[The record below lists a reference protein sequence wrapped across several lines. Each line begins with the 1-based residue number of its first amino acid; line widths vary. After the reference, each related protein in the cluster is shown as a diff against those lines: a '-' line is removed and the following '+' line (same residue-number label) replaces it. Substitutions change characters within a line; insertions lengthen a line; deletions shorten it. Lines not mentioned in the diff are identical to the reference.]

1 MEHIAELTLRNTTS
15 NELAAIAAMEQG
27 EAAATILPA
36 PPEQHRKDYV
46 RSDTLYESLVRGDEL
61 LGFVVLV
68 LDPDG
73 FSLEMR
79 RIVVATSGQGYGT
92 QAVRLVDGIA
102 RAHGR
107 GRIWLD
113 VFEENARARH
123 VYENCGYSVF
133 GDTELNGRRLLL
145 YEKLL
150 QP

>member
-1 MEHIAELTLRNTTS
+1 MEHVGELTLRNTTS
-15 NELAAIAAMEQG
+15 HELAAIAVMEQG

-36 PPEQHRKDYV
+36 SAEQHREDFV
-46 RSDTLYESLVRGDEL
+46 RPDVLYESLVRDHEL
-61 LGFVVLV
+61 LGFVILV

-73 FSLEMR
+73 LSLEMR
-79 RIVVATSGQGYGT
+79 RIVVAAPGHGNGT
-92 QAVRLVDGIA
+92 RAVRLVDDVA

-107 GRIWLD
+107 ERIWLD

-145 YEKLL
+145 YERFLE
-150 QP
+150 P